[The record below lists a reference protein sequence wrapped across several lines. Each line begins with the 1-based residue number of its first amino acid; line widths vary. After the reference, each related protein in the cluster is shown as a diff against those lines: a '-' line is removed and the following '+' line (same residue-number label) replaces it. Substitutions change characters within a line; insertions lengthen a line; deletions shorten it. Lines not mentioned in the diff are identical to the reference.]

1 MEFIY
6 HFYCSFYFLHIILLI
21 LDPSRSSLLILD
33 MCNLLIL
40 DRLKLGISGASP
52 GFGRGGGKNFF
63 FQIWNFALL
72 GVFVGMLPREN
83 FFKRCVLGCIL
94 IRFCLYFFF
103 KNYHFLYKKINIL
116 DKLLLW
122 GISHEEIFENM
133 LRLMRFGVYFE
144 TKMAI
149 FMTKTI
155 IVYLHSYM
163 LGARGHILYSENF
176 ENMVQFGAF
185 WCIF

>member
-1 MEFIY
+1 MTF
-6 HFYCSFYFLHIILLI
+6 
-21 LDPSRSSLLILD
+21 
-33 MCNLLIL
+33 
-40 DRLKLGISGASP
+40 
-52 GFGRGGGKNFF
+52 RGGGQGRPQDLGGGGPRIFF
-63 FQIWNFALL
+63 FRFGTLHVAKL
-72 GVFVGMLPREN
+72 GGFGGMLLREN
-83 FFKRCVLGCIL
+83 FLKRCNLVRFRVYFDQIL
-94 IRFCLYFFF
+94 SLFFF

-122 GISHEEIFENM
+122 GVSHKEIFENM

-163 LGARGHILYSENF
+163 LGARGHIL
-176 ENMVQFGAF
+176 
-185 WCIF
+185 

>member
-1 MEFIY
+1 MLRMAKP
-6 HFYCSFYFLHIILLI
+6 C
-21 LDPSRSSLLILD
+21 
-33 MCNLLIL
+33 
-40 DRLKLGISGASP
+40 
-52 GFGRGGGKNFF
+52 
-63 FQIWNFALL
+63 ALL
-72 GVFVGMLPREN
+72 GGFGGMLPREI
-83 FFKRCVLGCIL
+83 FLKRCNLVRFRVYFDQIL
-94 IRFCLYFFF
+94 SVFFF

-163 LGARGHILYSENF
+163 LGVQGHILYEKILKIWCSL
-176 ENMVQFGAF
+176 VRFGVYF
-185 WCIF
+185 DQIVS